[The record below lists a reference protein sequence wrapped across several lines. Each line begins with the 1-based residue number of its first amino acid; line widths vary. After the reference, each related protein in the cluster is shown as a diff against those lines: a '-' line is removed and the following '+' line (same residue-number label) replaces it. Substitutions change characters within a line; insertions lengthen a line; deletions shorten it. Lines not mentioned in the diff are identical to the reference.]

1 MLNEVI
7 CIATLH
13 LIELEVLLIKLIV
26 SDHLDAVLKSN
37 FRLHIVLSQAALD
50 HSELLDDL
58 GSYADYLHLAWVS
71 EGFARDVGVLR
82 LHLAL

>member
-26 SDHLDAVLKSN
+26 SNHLDAVFKSDL
-37 FRLHIVLSQAALD
+37 RLHIVLSQAALD
-50 HSELLDDL
+50 HSELLNNF
-58 GSYADYLHLAWVS
+58 GSDTDYLHLAWVS
-71 EGFARDVGVLR
+71 EGFARDVGMLR
-82 LHLAL
+82 LHFAL

>member
-26 SDHLDAVLKSN
+26 SDHLDTVFKCDL
-37 FRLHIVLSQAALD
+37 RLHIILSEATLD
-50 HSELLDDL
+50 HSELLDNFSSD
-58 GSYADYLHLAWVS
+58 ADYLHLAWVS
-71 EGFARDVGVLR
+71 EGFARDVGMLR
-82 LHLAL
+82 LHFAL